1 MRSKPMSALE
11 KPAPPATEAVLVHD
25 ISPPHPRFRYFDEMV
40 AETAKK
46 TKGSLRI
53 VINPG
58 GRILYPGKSSLDA
71 VRSGKVPLTL
81 VNSVHVAAISPS
93 IGFINQPFA
102 MQDAAMA
109 QPGIAEQMIGMMQTL
124 VQPSGLHILAL
135 MRGADSIF
143 IFKNRQIRRPED
155 LKGMKI
161 RVAGEGVFQ
170 DIVRSFDAE
179 PVVLPPAESTSA
191 VERGIVDGVLTSP
204 GGWVRQFGLSA
215 PLGTVVPGLL
225 FMTYLML
232 ADHSWLSSL
241 PTRLRQ
247 ALVEAGREN
256 VTEKW
261 GTFQRDDSQVI
272 SDFTAQ
278 GASCWSVPA
287 NELPSWRE
295 KVEWITGKFAEDYPD
310 VIRRYRAIL
319 LPGSR

>member
-1 MRSKPMSALE
+1 MSLLKKP
-11 KPAPPATEAVLVHD
+11 PTPATEAVLVHD
-25 ISPPHPRFRYFDEMV
+25 ISPPHPRFKYFDQMV
-40 AETAKK
+40 ADAANK
-46 TKGSLRI
+46 TNGSLRI
-53 VINPG
+53 AINPG
-58 GRILYPGKSSLDA
+58 GKILYPGKSSLEA

-81 VNSVHVAAISPS
+81 VNSVHVAAVNPR

-102 MQDAAMA
+102 MEDETMA
-109 QPGIAEQMIGMMQTL
+109 QPGIAEEMIGMMQTL

-143 IFKNRQIRRPED
+143 IFKNRQIRKPED
-155 LKGMKI
+155 LKGLKI

-191 VERGIVDGVLTSP
+191 VERGVVDGVLTSP

-215 PLGTVVPGLL
+215 PSGTVVPGLL

-232 ADHSWLSSL
+232 ADHSWLSRL
-241 PTRLRQ
+241 PMGHRHT
-247 ALVEAGREN
+247 LVEAARAN
-256 VTEKW
+256 VTEQW
-261 GTFQRDDSQVI
+261 GAFRRDDSQVI
-272 SDFTAQ
+272 SNFTAQ

-287 NELPSWRE
+287 NELPYWKE
-295 KVEWITGKFAEDYPD
+295 KVEWIACKFAGDYPD
-310 VIRRYRAIL
+310 VIRRYTAII